1 MDAHKNE
8 VELIDLLNILWKR
21 KWLII
26 IATVICM
33 ALAAVISF
41 ILPPVWEVDAIMLPS
56 KFFVQ
61 TEQGQ
66 FEEVVVTDPKQI
78 AGQINQESY
87 NILIAGELNLDLR
100 KFPELKA
107 ENLRDTKLV
116 RIAVRDKN
124 IAEAKAILQSLFN
137 RLKKDLDKRIDV
149 EIKGIDTAITSK
161 ENSIKDLENEIKTRD
176 NEIKTKN
183 NQIKLK
189 DLGIKSQEIE
199 KDRIKKEMESDQNK
213 LKISGDR
220 ITNIMEEMK
229 SVKGRIDELDK
240 QLNKAIAEKKE
251 GAEAISLLLYSN
263 EVQQNLR
270 YFNTLDEKLSIEKV
284 AQENLSLNIKENLE
298 KTRQID
304 NQISQTNM
312 EKEIIRTEISTI
324 MNEIENVKNKI
335 NTTQSEIKLLG
346 DKKSRIDYTQLV
358 KEPTSSLYPVAPK
371 KKLNVL
377 IAALFGLIFFTLI
390 AFFVEYINKNKG
402 LKGSENS

>member
-189 DLGIKSQEIE
+189 DLGIQSQEIE

-240 QLNKAIAEKKE
+240 QLNKAIGEKKE

-270 YFNTLDEKLSIEKV
+270 YLNTLDEKLSIEKV

-402 LKGSENS
+402 LEGLKNS

>member
-1 MDAHKNE
+1 
-8 VELIDLLNILWKR
+8 VLNVIWKR
-21 KWLII
+21 RWLII
-26 IATVICM
+26 IATVICVV
-33 ALAAVISF
+33 LAAVISF
-41 ILPPVWEVDAIMLPS
+41 ILPPKWEVDAVMLPS

-87 NILIAGELNLDLR
+87 DNLIAAELNLDIK

-124 IAEAKAILQSLFN
+124 IAEAKSILQSLFN

-161 ENSIKDLENEIKTRD
+161 ENSIKDMGNEIKSRE

-183 NQIKLK
+183 SQIKLK
-189 DLGIKSQEIE
+189 DLAVQSQEIE
-199 KDRIKKEMESDQNK
+199 KDRIKKEIESDQNK
-213 LKISGDR
+213 LKISGER
-220 ITNIMEEMK
+220 ITSIMEEMK

-284 AQENLSLNIKENLE
+284 TQENLNLGIKENLE

-304 NQISQTNM
+304 NQISQTDT
-312 EKEIIRTEISTI
+312 EKEIIKTDISTI
-324 MNEIENVKNKI
+324 TNEIEKIKNKI
-335 NTTQSEIKLLG
+335 STTQSEIKLLG
-346 DKKSRIDYTQLV
+346 DKKQRIDYTQLV
-358 KEPTSSLYPVAPK
+358 KEPTASLYPVAPN

-377 IAALFGLIFFTLI
+377 IAAVFGLIFFTLV
-390 AFFVEYINKNKG
+390 AFFVEYIQRNKA
-402 LKGSENS
+402 SENPKT

>member
-402 LKGSENS
+402 LEGLKNS